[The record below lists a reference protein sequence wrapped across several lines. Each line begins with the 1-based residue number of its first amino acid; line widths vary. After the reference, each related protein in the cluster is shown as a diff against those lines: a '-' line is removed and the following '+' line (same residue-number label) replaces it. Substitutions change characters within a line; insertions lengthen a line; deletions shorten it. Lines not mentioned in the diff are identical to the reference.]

1 MYIYV
6 CMYEYTCVY
15 MCASMCVFA
24 YYTNIF
30 SICIMLMYLSACT
43 YVYNKLY
50 DVSYISKL

>member
-24 YYTNIF
+24 YYMTF
-30 SICIMLMYLSACT
+30 GL
-43 YVYNKLY
+43 
-50 DVSYISKL
+50 